1 MAHSDFMKCTVT
13 ISKYVLSEFHVHPK
27 YKILLVILLTLWDF
41 LKSHAAESL
50 LLNFISRNIN
60 TKNIAVHRFQNHQEY
75 PISNIYEHPYSLLLL
90 HLGDREKLLYETSLE
105 KIKKTI
111 NLNTNFHKVLVM
123 DLQGKKAKHINIQI
137 STESND
143 GCNLGTYRFGLF
155 WRNESCTVP
164 VSLLPLKNL
173 TLALLT

>member
-1 MAHSDFMKCTVT
+1 MQF
-13 ISKYVLSEFHVHPK
+13 
-27 YKILLVILLTLWDF
+27 
-41 LKSHAAESL
+41 
-50 LLNFISRNIN
+50 
-60 TKNIAVHRFQNHQEY
+60 
-75 PISNIYEHPYSLLLL
+75 
-90 HLGDREKLLYETSLE
+90 
-105 KIKKTI
+105 I
-111 NLNTNFHKVLVM
+111 NLQALVM

-173 TLALLT
+173 VRTTLILSA